1 VATPLGQFIRAKRD
15 AIRPEALGLR
25 AGERRRAPGLRR
37 SELADR
43 AGISVEY
50 LVRIE
55 QGRDRHPSPTVL
67 AAVADGLA
75 LDLAEREHLRYLA
88 KISGGACAGR
98 PRPRPPDRTVRPTV
112 LRTLELLEPGVAI
125 VTNRIGDVLAHT
137 SGFAAVMRAS
147 GLLDAE
153 EPNLT
158 RYTFT
163 DRRAHSFFPDWEQV
177 ADEQAFDLWLGPT
190 AETSEWFTADLAPV
204 AGAEFTRRLDRQVP
218 PPRVPHRIHHPA
230 AGELVWLRETLRL
243 STTDAQEIVVYLP
256 ADAATARAVERL
268 LGAGTLR
275 AVR

>member
-1 VATPLGQFIRAKRD
+1 LGQFIRAKRD
-15 AIRPEALGLR
+15 ATQPESVGLR
-25 AGERRRAPGLRR
+25 VGERRRAPGLRR
-37 SELADR
+37 SELAER

-50 LVRIE
+50 LIRIE
-55 QGRDRHPSPTVL
+55 QGRDRHPSSAVL
-67 AAVADGLA
+67 AAVANGLA

-98 PRPRPPDRTVRPTV
+98 PQPSPPGRTVRPTV
-112 LRTLELLEPGVAI
+112 RRTLELLEPGVAM
-125 VTNRIGDVLAHT
+125 VTNRLGDVLAHT

-163 DRRAHSFFPDWEQV
+163 DRRARSFFPDWEHV

-190 AETSEWFTADLAPV
+190 AETAEWFTAELAPV
-204 AGAEFTRRLDRQVP
+204 AGTEFTRRLSRHVP
-218 PPRVPHRIHHPA
+218 PPRVPHRIDHPA

-243 STTDAQEIVVYLP
+243 PSTDAQEIVVYLP